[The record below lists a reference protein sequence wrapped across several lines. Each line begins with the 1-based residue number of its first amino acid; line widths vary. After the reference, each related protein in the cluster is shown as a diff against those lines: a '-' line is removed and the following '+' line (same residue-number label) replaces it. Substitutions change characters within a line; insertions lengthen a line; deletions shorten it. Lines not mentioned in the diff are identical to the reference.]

1 METHMRVWA
10 YNPAHIL
17 IVIHMNFT
25 VSGSV
30 QSISVQSDA

>member
-1 METHMRVWA
+1 MSVWA

-17 IVIHMNFT
+17 IIIHMDVT